1 MLDKFDYLILAE
13 LQRDARA
20 SHQSLSQQVPL
31 SPSQIGRR
39 IQRMEETGVI
49 RGYRVALD
57 PELLGLSVQAFVSVI
72 LERHGEAAIRE
83 FAAAVQAMP
92 EVLEGHGITGDADY
106 LLRVI
111 VPDLPA
117 LSRFVMHKLTGL
129 PGVRSVK
136 SSVALDPVKRTAT
149 LPLPMPVSKA

>member
-1 MLDKFDYLILAE
+1 MLDKFDYQILE
-13 LQRDARA
+13 QLQKDARA
-20 SHQSLSQQVPL
+20 SHQQLSQHVPL

-39 IQRMEETGVI
+39 IQRMEESGVV
-49 RGYRVALD
+49 RGYRVTLD

-72 LERHGEAAIRE
+72 LERHGEVAIRE

-92 EVLEGHGITGDADY
+92 EVLEGFGITGDADY

-117 LSRFVMHKLTGL
+117 LSRFVMHKLTSL
-129 PGVRSVK
+129 PGVRSVT
-136 SSVALDPVKRTAT
+136 SSVALAPVKHTAS
-149 LPLPMPVSKA
+149 LPLPMPVGKG